1 MTPRWIIE
9 ILSAPASP
17 SNTMRPGNRSR
28 MFRSETIDKK
38 TRSYEN
44 IVTLKAPIAVA
55 LCLWAPLAC
64 PALASDDCKAQNV
77 DIQQVEREVADYLA
91 SKGETLP
98 EFADRVGSSS
108 KRVIAFASATEQC
121 GGAAVDALQS
131 MERSA
136 EAVTEPTKRRILQ
149 CFGVRLPDDSN
160 EVKLTPEEC
169 DLALEK
175 LGFTQG
181 LSRR

>member
-1 MTPRWIIE
+1 MK
-9 ILSAPASP
+9 AVV
-17 SNTMRPGNRSR
+17 TMKT
-28 MFRSETIDKK
+28 TI
-38 TRSYEN
+38 
-44 IVTLKAPIAVA
+44 AIAF
-55 LCLWAPLAC
+55 CLWLPMAC
-64 PALASDDCKAQNV
+64 PTLARDDCKAQNV
-77 DIQQVEREVADYLA
+77 DSHKVEREVADYLA

-98 EFADRVGSSS
+98 KFADRVGSSS
-108 KRVIAFASATEQC
+108 KSVIAFTSAMEKC
-121 GGAAVDALQS
+121 GGTAVDALQS

>member
-1 MTPRWIIE
+1 
-9 ILSAPASP
+9 L
-17 SNTMRPGNRSR
+17 
-28 MFRSETIDKK
+28 K
-38 TRSYEN
+38 T
-44 IVTLKAPIAVA
+44 PIAIA
-55 LCLWAPLAC
+55 FCLWAPLAC

-108 KRVIAFASATEQC
+108 KSVIAFVSATEKC

-136 EAVTEPTKRRILQ
+136 EAVIEPTKRRILQ
-149 CFGVRLPDDSN
+149 CFGVRLPDDAN

-181 LSRR
+181 LSGR

>member
-1 MTPRWIIE
+1 MTPRFSIYIVNA
-9 ILSAPASP
+9 LASS
-17 SNTMRPGNRSR
+17 SNTMRRGNRRR
-28 MFRSETIDKK
+28 MFCSEAIDKR
-38 TRSYEN
+38 TRPNEN
-44 IVTLKAPIAVA
+44 GVTLKAPIATA
-55 LCLWAPLAC
+55 FCLWAPLAC

-77 DIQQVEREVADYLA
+77 DIQQVGREVADYLA

-108 KRVIAFASATEQC
+108 KSVIAFVSATEKC

-149 CFGVRLPDDSN
+149 CFGVRLPDDAN